1 MKKSLII
8 LLFPVLLIFS
18 TTEVKAQCNSSLA
31 TECSANLGEDATYLK
46 ELRARLKA
54 RKKGQQKPVARF
66 SLLLNKG
73 NHYRFNVC
81 NAEEFESKAVLQLY
95 DKTKLL
101 GTSYFAKTGKH
112 YPYFD
117 FICPKTGVY
126 KVLISF
132 DEGKEGCAVGILS
145 LIKKKK

>member
-1 MKKSLII
+1 MLVSFVSIDA
-8 LLFPVLLIFS
+8 
-18 TTEVKAQCNSSLA
+18 KAQCNSTLG
-31 TECSANLGEDATYLK
+31 TVCSAKLSSDATYLK

-54 RKKGQQKPVARF
+54 QKSGQQKPVARF

-81 NAEEFESKAVLQLY
+81 NAKEFKSKAVLQLY
-95 DKTKLL
+95 DRNKLL

-112 YPYFD
+112 YPFFD

-132 DEGKEGCAVGILS
+132 DKGKEGCAVGILS
-145 LIKKKK
+145 LIKK

>member
-1 MKKSLII
+1 MKKI
-8 LLFPVLLIFS
+8 LFLFFVVFLFS
-18 TTEVKAQCNSSLA
+18 TTETKAQCNSSLV
-31 TECSANLGEDATYLK
+31 TICSAKIGANATYLK
-46 ELRARLKA
+46 ELRVRLK
-54 RKKGQQKPVARF
+54 KHQKGKQKPVARF

-81 NAEEFESKAVLQLY
+81 NAKEFKSQAVLQLY
-95 DKTKLL
+95 DKNKLM
-101 GTSYFAKTGKH
+101 GTTYFAKTKKH

-132 DEGKEGCAVGILS
+132 EDGKEGCAVGILS
-145 LIKKKK
+145 LVKKK

>member
-1 MKKSLII
+1 MKRFIYI
-8 LLFPVLLIFS
+8 LLPILFTFYH
-18 TTEVKAQCNSSLA
+18 TEVKAQCNSSLV
-31 TECSANLGEDATYLK
+31 TICSAKLGDNATYLK

-54 RKKGQQKPVARF
+54 HQKGQQKPVARF

-73 NHYRFNVC
+73 NHYRFNIC
-81 NAEEFESKAVLQLY
+81 NAKEFNSNAILQLY
-95 DKTKLL
+95 DKGKLL

-132 DEGKEGCAVGILS
+132 EDGKEGCAVGILS
-145 LIKKKK
+145 LIKK

>member
-1 MKKSLII
+1 MKKILYIVSVLI
-8 LLFPVLLIFS
+8 LVSFVS
-18 TTEVKAQCNSSLA
+18 TDAKAQCNSTLG
-31 TECSANLGEDATYLK
+31 TVCSAKLSKDATYLK
-46 ELRARLKA
+46 ELRARLKSQ
-54 RKKGQQKPVARF
+54 KSGQQKPVARF

-81 NAEEFESKAVLQLY
+81 NAKEFESKAVLQLY
-95 DKTKLL
+95 DRNKLL

-112 YPYFD
+112 YPFFD

-132 DEGKEGCAVGILS
+132 DGGKEGCAVGILS
-145 LIKKKK
+145 LIKK

>member
-1 MKKSLII
+1 MRKYLYILII
-8 LLFPVLLIFS
+8 PTLLILS
-18 TTEVKAQCNSSLA
+18 TNNVKAQCNSSLV
-31 TECSANLGEDATYLK
+31 TVCSAKLGSDATYLK
-46 ELRARLKA
+46 ELKARLKP
-54 RKKGQQKPVARF
+54 RQKGQQKPVARF

-73 NHYRFNVC
+73 NHYRFNIC
-81 NAEEFESKAVLQLY
+81 NATEFDSKAILQLY

-126 KVLISF
+126 KVLMSF
-132 DEGKEGCAVGILS
+132 EDGKEGCAVGILS
-145 LIKKKK
+145 LIKKK

>member
-1 MKKSLII
+1 MKKYII
-8 LLFPVLLIFS
+8 LLLVPAFTVFFS
-18 TTEVKAQCNSSLA
+18 NEAKAQCNSSLV
-31 TECSANLGEDATYLK
+31 TVCSAKLSDDATYLK

-54 RKKGQQKPVARF
+54 HQKGQQKPVARF

-81 NAEEFESKAVLQLY
+81 NAQEFDSQAILQLY
-95 DKTKLL
+95 DKGKLL
-101 GTSYFAKTGKH
+101 GTSFFAKTNKH
-112 YPYFD
+112 YPSFD

-132 DEGKEGCAVGILS
+132 EDGKEGCAVGILS
-145 LIKKKK
+145 LVKK

>member
-1 MKKSLII
+1 MKKVLYILIPI
-8 LLFPVLLIFS
+8 LFIFS
-18 TTEVKAQCNSSLA
+18 NTEVQAQCNSSLV
-31 TECSANLGEDATYLK
+31 TICSAKLGDDATYLK

-54 RKKGQQKPVARF
+54 HQKGQQKPVARF

-73 NHYRFNVC
+73 NHYRFNIC
-81 NAEEFESKAVLQLY
+81 NAKEFNSNAILQLY
-95 DKTKLL
+95 DKGKLL

-132 DEGKEGCAVGILS
+132 EDGKEGCAVGILS
-145 LIKKKK
+145 LVKKK